1 MFAIVF
7 SCCTLFSNHH
17 GRFAF
22 EGLYKPDGAGS
33 KQHEEAQ
40 GPMPRPNR
48 LVALGDCKSQS
59 LKI

>member
-1 MFAIVF
+1 M
-7 SCCTLFSNHH
+7 
-17 GRFAF
+17 GGFAF

-48 LVALGDCKSQS
+48 LVVLKDCKSQS
-59 LKI
+59 LKNLRKPCIITCLYN